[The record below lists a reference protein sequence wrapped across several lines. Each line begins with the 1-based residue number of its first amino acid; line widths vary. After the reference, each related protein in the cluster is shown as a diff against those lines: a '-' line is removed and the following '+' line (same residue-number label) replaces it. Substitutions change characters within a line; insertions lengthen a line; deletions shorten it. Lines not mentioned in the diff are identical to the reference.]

1 MDQQNQNNTPDGSGD
16 VPMKRKRGRP
26 RKYPRPDSEESSYML
41 LNQSRKQTPVRVEQ
55 APVAP
60 GFQAVNGNQHLQSSQ
75 ESESNSNNAMVGQIV
90 TGVIEAAF
98 DAGFLLS
105 VRVGNS
111 DTILKGLVFKSG
123 HFVPVSPENDVAP
136 GVPMIQR
143 NEVPFP
149 SRPTQFQTPLPKE
162 KNGQPASVS
171 RIETLPMNGSQS
183 APQVPRGAVTSSNM
197 AVASG
202 NVPSVT
208 SQTPDQLTRGN
219 TVPVLFQ
226 PNFSNGMPVSTPPS
240 QLTPVSLVSGVNIVG
255 KEIPVGG
262 NQVLPSPAQTI
273 SQNSFQSRMQSEG
286 FPTNYQSSSDALN
299 KTEDKSLPVASV
311 PFEKQVTQDVKRIET
326 PAGVMDTKTEISM
339 AGDNIVANDTIT
351 MQEEKVNDLGQPVLS
366 QSLHAVQSHVEGN
379 SASAPTASNCTETG
393 QMTELLQN
401 NKTEN
406 QETKAAETGSSEDK
420 LNDLGSFGT
429 GLQHD
434 GNVHSTNPF

>member
-55 APVAP
+55 APIP
-60 GFQAVNGNQHLQSSQ
+60 SGFQAVNGNQHLQSSQ
-75 ESESNSNNAMVGQIV
+75 ESESNSNNAMVGQVV
-90 TGVIEAAF
+90 TGVIEAVF

-123 HFVPVSPENDVAP
+123 HFVPVCPENDVAP

-171 RIETLPMNGSQS
+171 RVETLPMNGSQS
-183 APQVPRGAVTSSNM
+183 APQVPRGAVSSSNL
-197 AVASG
+197 AVTSR
-202 NVPSVT
+202 NVPMVT
-208 SQTPDQLTRGN
+208 SQTTDQLARGN
-219 TVPVLFQ
+219 AMPVLFQ

-262 NQVLPSPAQTI
+262 N
-273 SQNSFQSRMQSEG
+273 
-286 FPTNYQSSSDALN
+286 
-299 KTEDKSLPVASV
+299 
-311 PFEKQVTQDVKRIET
+311 
-326 PAGVMDTKTEISM
+326 
-339 AGDNIVANDTIT
+339 
-351 MQEEKVNDLGQPVLS
+351 
-366 QSLHAVQSHVEGN
+366 
-379 SASAPTASNCTETG
+379 
-393 QMTELLQN
+393 
-401 NKTEN
+401 
-406 QETKAAETGSSEDK
+406 
-420 LNDLGSFGT
+420 
-429 GLQHD
+429 
-434 GNVHSTNPF
+434 